1 MTLPERPKPIFV
13 TQPHLP
19 PLEEFIPYLQQIWD
33 SRALTNK
40 GPFHRQL
47 EQALCDYLGVEHL
60 ALFANGTL
68 ALVTALQALRI
79 TGEVITTPY
88 SYVAST
94 TAILWEHCTPVHVD
108 IDPVTFC
115 IDPARIEA
123 AITPRTQAILATHVY
138 GLPCDVDAIATI
150 ARRHG
155 LKVIYDGAHA
165 FGTTHQGRPL
175 LSYGDISTCSF
186 HATKIYHTV
195 EGGSIACHDEETYR
209 KLRLLRAFGHIKDD
223 HFLVGINGKNSELHA
238 AMGVLMLRHMPSI
251 LERRKAQWWR
261 YAEAL
266 QGCDVQ
272 LARVPGDT
280 DYNHAYFPAIM
291 PSEAALHALLEDLA
305 KNDIHPRR
313 YFYPSL
319 TELPYLSARGTCP
332 IAEDLARRALCLPLF
347 HQLDDALI
355 DRIALFV
362 RSHLK

>member
-1 MTLPERPKPIFV
+1 MAQVLVTRTYLPELSEYTELLEGVWHRGQV
-13 TQPHLP
+13 TNNGPLLQELEDSLVPHHGTDHVL
-19 PLEEFIPYLQQIWD
+19 LVGNGTIALQLAL
-33 SRALTNK
+33 RAL
-40 GPFHRQL
+40 
-47 EQALCDYLGVEHL
+47 D
-60 ALFANGTL
+60 
-68 ALVTALQALRI
+68 I